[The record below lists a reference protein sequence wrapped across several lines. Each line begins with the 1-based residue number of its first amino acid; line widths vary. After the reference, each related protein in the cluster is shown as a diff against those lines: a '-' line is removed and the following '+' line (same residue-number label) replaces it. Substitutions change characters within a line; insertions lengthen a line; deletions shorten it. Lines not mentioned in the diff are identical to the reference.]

1 MLTAHE
7 RCFSNVAR
15 DPGDDDMPRSLLA
28 SLLLVSAAILP
39 LCAQDTATSEA
50 RKLASGTRVR
60 LTIDAGRDS
69 TLTIRPGRYVG
80 TLRAAGADSLQ
91 VQNTDS
97 DAPETL
103 PWTAVSRLEVSR
115 GVNKPLEIVAMGVGA
130 VGGAFLGYAAGDG
143 LASEECTDGGD
154 LVVCGEG
161 TSDGVAKFVG
171 TLAGIAGG
179 ALLGKVIGGR
189 ERWTDAAMPRRVS
202 VRPWGGRNGV
212 GVGVAVR
219 LAM

>member
-1 MLTAHE
+1 
-7 RCFSNVAR
+7 
-15 DPGDDDMPRSLLA
+15 MPRSIFVTLVLL
-28 SLLLVSAAILP
+28 SAAILP
-39 LCAQDTATSEA
+39 LCAQDTDASDA
-50 RKLASGTRVR
+50 RKLAPGTRVR
-60 LTIDAGRDS
+60 LTVDSGGDS
-69 TLTIRPGRYVG
+69 TRTIKPGRYVG
-80 TLRAAGADSLQ
+80 MLRAVGSDSVQ
-91 VQNTDS
+91 VQYVGA

-103 PWTAVSRLEVSR
+103 PWTVVSRIEVSR
-115 GVNKPLEIVAMGVGA
+115 GVNKPLKIIAISVGA

-143 LASEECTDGGD
+143 LSSEECSDGGG

-189 ERWTDAAMPRRVS
+189 ERWTEAAMPRRVS
-202 VRPWGGRNGV
+202 IRPWGGRRGGEV
-212 GVGVAVR
+212 GVSVR

>member
-1 MLTAHE
+1 
-7 RCFSNVAR
+7 
-15 DPGDDDMPRSLLA
+15 MPRSLLA
-28 SLLLVSAAILP
+28 SLFLVSAAILP
-39 LCAQDTATSEA
+39 LCAQGTDTSDA
-50 RKLASGTRVR
+50 RRLAPGMRVR
-60 LTIDAGRDS
+60 LTVDAGGDS
-69 TLTIRPGRYVG
+69 TRTIKPGRYVG
-80 TLRAAGADSLQ
+80 TLRAAGADSVQ
-91 VQNTDS
+91 VQYVDS

-103 PWTAVSRLEVSR
+103 PWTVVSRVEVSR
-115 GVNKPLEIVAMGVGA
+115 GVNKPLKIVAMGVGA
-130 VGGAFLGYAAGDG
+130 IGGAFLGYAAGDG
-143 LASEECTDGGD
+143 LTSEECSDGGD

-202 VRPWGGRNGV
+202 VRPWGGRSGV
-212 GVGVAVR
+212 GVGFAVR

>member
-1 MLTAHE
+1 
-7 RCFSNVAR
+7 
-15 DPGDDDMPRSLLA
+15 MPRSIFVTLVLL
-28 SLLLVSAAILP
+28 SAAILP
-39 LCAQDTATSEA
+39 LCAQDTDASDA
-50 RKLASGTRVR
+50 RKLAPGTRVR
-60 LTIDAGRDS
+60 LTVDSGGDS
-69 TLTIRPGRYVG
+69 TRTIKPGRYVG
-80 TLRAAGADSLQ
+80 MLRAVGSDSVQ
-91 VQNTDS
+91 VQYVGA

-103 PWTAVSRLEVSR
+103 PWTVVSRIEVSR
-115 GVNKPLEIVAMGVGA
+115 GVNKPLKIIAISVGA

-143 LASEECTDGGD
+143 LSSEECSDGGG

-189 ERWTDAAMPRRVS
+189 ERWTEAAMPRRVS
-202 VRPWGGRNGV
+202 IRPWGGRRGVEV
-212 GVGVAVR
+212 GVSVR